1 MAIKAKNIKRSDRER
16 RKLRLRKRIRGTEE
30 KPRLCVYRS
39 SKHTYCQLISDVNGQ
54 TIASASSRDKEVAS
68 KLDKKS
74 TKSVDAAKLVG
85 ELVAKRIMS
94 KDIKS
99 IVFDRNGFIYHGR
112 VKALAEGA
120 REGGLEF

>member
-1 MAIKAKNIKRSDRER
+1 MAIKPKKVKRSDRER

-39 SKHTYCQLISDVNGQ
+39 SKHTYCQLISDATGK
-54 TIASASSRDKEVAS
+54 TIVSASSRDKEVAEQ
-68 KLDKKS
+68 LNDKS

-85 ELVAKRIMS
+85 VLAAKRIAS
-94 KDIKS
+94 KDIKN

-112 VKALAEGA
+112 VKALADGV
-120 REGGLEF
+120 REGGLQF